1 MSKGQDNRQLNH
13 PKVFWFNDDIELI
26 SLATGIITTSFVI
39 HGSYNLGK
47 VLNFTSRL
55 EKSLNSTEVLEKKL
69 ISLLS
74 LEMSSKFTTLP
85 TPDTFFLQNKI
96 ILPWKI
102 WLILGVKA

>member
-13 PKVFWFNDDIELI
+13 PKVLWFNDDIELI
-26 SLATGIITTSFVI
+26 SLATGIITISFVI
-39 HGSYNLGK
+39 HGSYNPEK

>member
-13 PKVFWFNDDIELI
+13 PKVLWFNDDIELI
-26 SLATGIITTSFVI
+26 SLATGIITISFVI
-39 HGSYNLGK
+39 HGSYNLEK

-74 LEMSSKFTTLP
+74 LEMSSKFITLP